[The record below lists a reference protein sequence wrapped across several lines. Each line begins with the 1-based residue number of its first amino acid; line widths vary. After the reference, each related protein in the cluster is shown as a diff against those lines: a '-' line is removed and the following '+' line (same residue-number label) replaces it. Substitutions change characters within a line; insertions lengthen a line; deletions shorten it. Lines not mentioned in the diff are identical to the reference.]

1 MKAMMITANGG
12 PEVLTLREVPVP
24 VIGMGRLLVKVQAA
38 AVNPIDCKLRKTG
51 AFGFGPASIL
61 GFDVSGIIEQMGPDV
76 TDFAVGDAVYYS
88 PDFSGPGGYAQ
99 YHLVQA
105 SLAAPKPLKL
115 SFIDAAALPLAGQMA
130 WDGIVERGQVRLG
143 DTVLIHGASGGVGS
157 LAVQLAHTAGA
168 YVFATCSAAN
178 AGLVRSLG
186 ADYVIDRSTEDFAQI
201 IREQTHGR
209 GVDMVY
215 DCFGGDLVVRSLP
228 IVRPFGRIIT
238 IVNPSGDLSVGY
250 RRNVSLH
257 YLFLQRSRRT
267 LDALSNL
274 VERGQIKP
282 VISRVLPLEQAADAH
297 RQLEAGGGFGKIV
310 LTVG

>member
-12 PEVLTLREVPVP
+12 PEVLTLRDIPVP
-24 VIGMGRLLVKVQAA
+24 VIGMGRLLVKVQAV
-38 AVNPIDCKLRKTG
+38 AVNPIDCKLRKSG
-51 AFGFGPASIL
+51 AFGFGPESIL
-61 GFDVSGIIEQMGPDV
+61 GFDVAGTIEQMGSDV

-105 SLAAPKPLKL
+105 ALVAPKPPKL

-143 DTVLIHGASGGVGS
+143 DTVLILGASGGVGS
-157 LAVQLAHTAGA
+157 LAVQLAHAAGA

-186 ADYVIDRSTEDFAQI
+186 ADYVIDRSAEDFVQI
-201 IREQTHGR
+201 IQEQTHGR

-215 DCFGGDLVVRSLP
+215 DCFGGDLVVRSMP

-238 IVNPSGDLSVGY
+238 IVNPSGDLSAGY

-282 VISRVLPLEQAADAH
+282 VVSRVLPLEQAADAH

>member
-1 MKAMMITANGG
+1 MKAMIITANGG
-12 PEVLTLREVPVP
+12 PEVLALRDVPVP
-24 VIGMGRLLVKVQAA
+24 AVGMGQLLVKVQAA

-51 AFGFGPASIL
+51 AFGFGPESIL
-61 GFDVSGIIEQMGPDV
+61 GFDVCGTIERMGPDV
-76 TDFAVGDAVYYS
+76 TGFAVGESVYYS

-105 SLAAPKPLKL
+105 SLAAPKPSTL

-130 WDGIVERGQVRLG
+130 WDGIVERGQVRLS

-157 LAVQLAHTAGA
+157 LAVQLAHAAGA
-168 YVFATCSAAN
+168 YVFATCSVAN

-186 ADYVIDRSTEDFAQI
+186 ADYVIDRGAEDFVQI
-201 IREQTHGR
+201 IRDQTHGR

-215 DCFGGDLVVRSLP
+215 DCFGGDLVVRSMP
-228 IVRPFGRIIT
+228 IVRPLGRIIT
-238 IVNPSGDLSVGY
+238 IVNPTGDLSVGY
-250 RRNVSLH
+250 RRNVSIH

-267 LDALSNL
+267 LEAISNL
-274 VERGQIKP
+274 IERRQVKP
-282 VISRVLPLEQAADAH
+282 VVSRVLPLEEAAQAH
-297 RQLEAGGGFGKIV
+297 RLLEAGGGFGKIV

>member
-1 MKAMMITANGG
+1 MKAMIITANGG
-12 PEVLTLREVPVP
+12 PEVFALRDVPVP
-24 VIGMGRLLVKVQAA
+24 TIGMGQLLVKVQAV
-38 AVNPIDCKLRKTG
+38 AVNPIDYKLRKTG
-51 AFGFGPASIL
+51 VFGFGPESIL
-61 GFDVSGIIEQMGPDV
+61 GFDVSGVIEQMGPDV
-76 TDFAVGDAVYYS
+76 TGFGVGDAVYYS

-105 SLAAPKPLKL
+105 SLAAPKPRTL
-115 SFIDAAALPLAGQMA
+115 SFIDASALPLAGQMA
-130 WDGIVERGQVRLG
+130 WDGIVERGQVRVG

-157 LAVQLAHTAGA
+157 LAVQLAHAAGA

-178 AGLVRSLG
+178 VGLVRSLG
-186 ADYVIDRSTEDFAQI
+186 ADHVIDRSTEDFVEI

-228 IVRPFGRIIT
+228 VMRPLGRIIT
-238 IVNPSGDLSVGY
+238 IANLTGDLGSGY
-250 RRNVSLH
+250 RHNVSIH

-274 VERGQIKP
+274 VERRQIKP
-282 VISRVLPLEQAADAH
+282 VVSRVLPLEEAAEAH
-297 RQLEAGGGFGKIV
+297 RLLEAGGGFGKIV

>member
-1 MKAMMITANGG
+1 MKAMIITANRG
-12 PEVLTLREVPVP
+12 PEVFALRDIPTP
-24 VIGMGRLLVKVQAA
+24 NAGMGRLLVKVQAV

-51 AFGFGPASIL
+51 AFGFGPESIL
-61 GFDVSGIIEQMGPDV
+61 GFDVAGTVEQIGPGV

-99 YHLVQA
+99 YHLVDA
-105 SLAAPKPLKL
+105 ALAARKPPTLP
-115 SFIDAAALPLAGQMA
+115 FTHAAALPLAGQMA
-130 WDGIVERGQVRLG
+130 WDGVVERGAVRLG

-157 LAVQLAHTAGA
+157 LAVQLAHAAGA

-178 AGLVRSLG
+178 IGLVRSLG
-186 ADYVIDRSTEDFAQI
+186 ADYVIDRTAEDFAQVI
-201 IREQTHGR
+201 AEQTHGQ

-238 IVNPSGDLSVGY
+238 IVNPTGDLSVGY
-250 RRNVSLH
+250 RHNVSLH
-257 YLFLQRSRRT
+257 YLFLKRSRST
-267 LDALSNL
+267 LIALSNL
-274 VERGQIKP
+274 VDRGQLKP
-282 VISRVLPLEQAADAH
+282 IVSRILPLEQVAQAH
-297 RQLEAGGGFGKIV
+297 ELLEAGGGFGKIV